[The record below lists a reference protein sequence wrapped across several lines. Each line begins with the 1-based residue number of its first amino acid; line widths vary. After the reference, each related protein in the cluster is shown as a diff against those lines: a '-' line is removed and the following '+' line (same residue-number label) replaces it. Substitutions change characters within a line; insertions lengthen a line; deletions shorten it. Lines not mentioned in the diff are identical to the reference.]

1 MKPLLKVA
9 AAAMT
14 VVAGAAFAAPPPP
27 LAEKVTLNVGYVK
40 VGHLSPMLYVADE
53 LKKLNVE
60 VKPVEFVRYADSR
73 TALLSGSVD
82 VSAVGPADLAIAA
95 SQGNRNLIGLTG
107 VASSPKN
114 LVVRKDVEINDWKD
128 ISGKKIG
135 VAPGSA
141 VWFQFTATM
150 TEKGIP
156 YNTFQEIK
164 VQGGGTAFVQA
175 LKRGDI
181 DAFIC
186 WEPFESQVV
195 ADGTAY
201 FSKNVEYSQ
210 SKAVGAE
217 LGLLAANRNALET
230 KKAAVERLLWAYL
243 EAEKRLAADKAAFAQ
258 AYSQYTGLPIETA
271 RASADLIT
279 LGGVLDD
286 DQVEKQAATF
296 YKLGVIQKDVSK
308 EVRDLYDDSI
318 ARSLR
323 N

>member
-1 MKPLLKVA
+1 
-9 AAAMT
+9 
-14 VVAGAAFAAPPPP
+14 
-27 LAEKVTLNVGYVK
+27 
-40 VGHLSPMLYVADE
+40 
-53 LKKLNVE
+53 
-60 VKPVEFVRYADSR
+60 
-73 TALLSGSVD
+73 VD

-230 KKAAVERLLWAYL
+230 KKAAVERFLWAYL